1 VNNVNDTAR
10 LMNDMNVVTSIVSPD
25 VDEVKLMHRL
35 EEILSNYDIKRK
47 TELDIEDDTA
57 EKVEMFLAAKQL
69 EGLSQLTLEGYII
82 ELRMFCNFV
91 NKAVVTIT
99 TPDIRS
105 YLASNKDWQVGTI
118 DKKLSV
124 LKSFF
129 GWLVQEE
136 LLLRN
141 PASKIKAPKK
151 PSRSPKALTVEE
163 LEIVRESC
171 KTLRERALVEVMYST
186 GCRLSEVANL
196 KISDIDHQ
204 NMSAQVIGKG
214 DKERTVYLSFK
225 AMHHINKYLND
236 RKEPSEGKRDFL
248 FIGERRPY
256 NRLTGRAIQK
266 VVDNIEQR
274 VSLSKPLTPHVF
286 RHTFATLSME
296 NGADLVD
303 VQHLL
308 GHERPETT
316 QIYAHVS
323 EERKKQAHR
332 RFHMQ

>member
-1 VNNVNDTAR
+1 
-10 LMNDMNVVTSIVSPD
+10 MNDMNVVTSIVSPD

-47 TELDIEDDTA
+47 TELDLEDDTA
-57 EKVEMFLAAKQL
+57 EKVEMFLAAIQL
-69 EGLSQLTLEGYII
+69 EGLSQLTLDGYLI
-82 ELRMFCNFV
+82 ELKMFCNFV

-105 YLASNKDWQVGTI
+105 YLASNKNWQVGTI

-151 PSRSPKALTVEE
+151 PSRSPKSLTVEE

-171 KTLRERALVEVMYST
+171 ETNRERALVEVLYST
-186 GCRLSEVANL
+186 GCRLSEIADL
-196 KISDIDHQ
+196 KMSDIDRHD
-204 NMSAQVIGKG
+204 MSAKVIGKG
-214 DKERTVYLSFK
+214 NKERIVFFSYK
-225 AMHHINKYLND
+225 AMYHLLKYINT
-236 RKEPSEGKRDFL
+236 RKGESDYI
-248 FIGERRPY
+248 FIRERKPY
-256 NRLTGRAIQK
+256 NNLTGRSIQRAINK
-266 VVDNIEQR
+266 IEAR
-274 VSLSKPLTPHVF
+274 ADLSKPLTPHVF

-323 EERKKQAHR
+323 EERKKQAHK